1 MLINETQL
9 PHLKVKPENLE
20 RHLKAADQHRIA
32 AHKGRDGR
40 HITITYNERKGYEGD
55 LFILPEVGLV
65 ALIEVMPYGYQDMIR
80 MAGEVH
86 RHEGFVTE
94 RQYLTELIRCYPEL
108 PNAFYVHTFLE
119 INRRSA
125 DD

>member
-20 RHLKAADQHRIA
+20 RHLKAADEHRIA
-32 AHKGRDGR
+32 AHTGRDGR
-40 HITITYNERKGYEGD
+40 RITITYNERKGYEGD
-55 LFILPEVGLV
+55 LLILPGVGLV
-65 ALIEVMPYGYQDMIR
+65 AIIEVMPYGYQDMIR
-80 MAGEVH
+80 MANKVH
-86 RHEGFVTE
+86 GLEGFVTE

-108 PNAFYVHTFLE
+108 PKTFYVHTFLE
-119 INRRSA
+119 INRRPA